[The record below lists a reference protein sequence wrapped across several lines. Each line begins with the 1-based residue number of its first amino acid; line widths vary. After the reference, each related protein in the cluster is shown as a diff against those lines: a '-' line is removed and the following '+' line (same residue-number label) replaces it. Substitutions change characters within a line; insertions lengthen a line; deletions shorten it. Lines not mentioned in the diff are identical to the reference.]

1 MKTAYAQMK
10 ISAGHPDINTKKILH
25 FIDEARAQGADII
38 IFPELAVSGKML
50 GETREQELFLR
61 ECERCGEEIIA
72 ASKDIVVAFGN
83 ISVDWREK
91 INGKYFKY
99 DALFFARD
107 GKVIAKVND
116 SGEFDIYLGN
126 KKYWLGYACGNA
138 SFDYRSDF
146 CINVSAAPFSFG
158 KKIRNEKISAQFPV
172 IQVGCVGIQNIGKTI
187 YAFDGGS
194 AVFNSRGEVVQRIE
208 SFTEG
213 LNFVELDEIDKM
225 PALELDD

>member
-1 MKTAYAQMK
+1 MKTAYVQMK
-10 ISAGHPDINTKKILH
+10 ISAGHPDLNTKKILH

-91 INGKYFKY
+91 INGEYFKY

-107 GKVIAKVND
+107 GGPNPA
-116 SGEFDIYLGN
+116 
-126 KKYWLGYACGNA
+126 
-138 SFDYRSDF
+138 
-146 CINVSAAPFSFG
+146 
-158 KKIRNEKISAQFPV
+158 
-172 IQVGCVGIQNIGKTI
+172 
-187 YAFDGGS
+187 DGP
-194 AVFNSRGEVVQRIE
+194 NQ
-208 SFTEG
+208 
-213 LNFVELDEIDKM
+213 
-225 PALELDD
+225 